1 MANPDGTRLFPSQ
14 PDAATIKADW
24 QKVVTECQKFF
35 ADYGNRFQLMYT
47 DKSGKSVA
55 GPDAEGFNPYE
66 SYRRAIRTLFS
77 EMGNNKEM
85 IFYRMDNAA
94 GTMQYDRMPNKS
106 GNTNDYRGGS
116 LLGATQEMV
125 DAYFYGQ
132 WYVTCYRLCS

>member
-1 MANPDGTRLFPSQ
+1 
-14 PDAATIKADW
+14 
-24 QKVVTECQKFF
+24 
-35 ADYGNRFQLMYT
+35 MYT

-85 IFYRMDNAA
+85 IFIVWIMQQVLCSMIVCPISQVIQMITEVAA
-94 GTMQYDRMPNKS
+94 CWELHKRWLMPI
-106 GNTNDYRGGS
+106 
-116 LLGATQEMV
+116 
-125 DAYFYGQ
+125 YGQ